1 MTLLKTYL
9 RALRMLS
16 SEFWLTLGL
25 VIANVAIGL
34 ILLVEPLLFG
44 RVVDALSQHE
54 APLRLIGFWATLGL
68 FSILASMMVAVAADR
83 LAHRQRLAA
92 LGNAFEKAITLP
104 LSKHSDMS
112 SGRLMRNL
120 LAGSDALFG
129 LWLTFMREHL
139 SALVSVA
146 FLVPTAIMMQPQ
158 LASIL
163 CLLAALYAIANFIVV
178 NRTSVGQARVEDVSQ
193 DLFGRVG
200 DVLGNINVV
209 QSFWRFNIEVSALRS
224 LMSELLLAQ
233 YPVLTWWALLVV
245 LTRAAATIT
254 MVAVFTLGAFLEQEN
269 KISVGE
275 IVSFVGFSG
284 LLIGKLD
291 QLSNFVARL
300 FNQAPTLDTFFEL
313 LDAQDTVLEVRS
325 AKTLKIKNGKVEFSG
340 VSYSFP
346 GSTQGVFDLSFIAS
360 PGQTIALVG
369 TTGSGKTTTLSLL
382 QRLRD
387 PDSGSIS
394 IDGQDIRDV
403 TLASL
408 RASISTVFQDSSL
421 FNRSIAENIR
431 IGRPDATDEEVRE
444 AARLAEALAFIEQKP
459 GGFAFEIGERGA
471 RLSGGERQRLA
482 IARAI
487 LKAAP
492 ILILDE
498 ATSALDTETEAKI
511 QIALKSLCVG
521 RTTFVIAH
529 RLSTVAE
536 ADRILVLKEG
546 LIIEEG
552 RFEELVRLNGAFAR
566 MVKDGGFNQPEASA

>member
-1 MTLLKTYL
+1 
-9 RALRMLS
+9 
-16 SEFWLTLGL
+16 
-25 VIANVAIGL
+25 
-34 ILLVEPLLFG
+34 
-44 RVVDALSQHE
+44 
-54 APLRLIGFWATLGL
+54 
-68 FSILASMMVAVAADR
+68 
-83 LAHRQRLAA
+83 
-92 LGNAFEKAITLP
+92 
-104 LSKHSDMS
+104 
-112 SGRLMRNL
+112 
-120 LAGSDALFG
+120 
-129 LWLTFMREHL
+129 
-139 SALVSVA
+139 
-146 FLVPTAIMMQPQ
+146 
-158 LASIL
+158 
-163 CLLAALYAIANFIVV
+163 
-178 NRTSVGQARVEDVSQ
+178 
-193 DLFGRVG
+193 VG

-300 FNQAPTLDTFFEL
+300 FNQAPTLNTFFEL

-325 AKTLKIKNGKVEFSG
+325 AKTLKIQNGKVEFSR

-346 GSTQGVFDLSFIAS
+346 GSAQGVFDLSFTAS

-408 RASISTVFQDSSL
+408 RASMSTVFQDSGL

-444 AARLAEALAFIEQKP
+444 AARLAEALAFIERKP

-552 RFEELVRLNGAFAR
+552 RFEDLVRQNGAFTR
-566 MVKDGGFNQPEASA
+566 MVKEGGFNQPEASA